1 MDPTYILEVWYLVDL
16 PPDQEDDCH
25 EVEDDEGGDED
36 GILWSVVLITLS
48 SSWDQHPTTSETE
61 NTI

>member
-1 MDPTYILEVWYLVDL
+1 MNQQIKESQSCLQNIPGYTGSVKHHLVDL

-36 GILWSVVLITLS
+36 GSL
-48 SSWDQHPTTSETE
+48 
-61 NTI
+61 